1 MICDTSNMF
10 DANEFKKTALGL
22 LLGLGI
28 GAVIGGLVYNA
39 WPEKAATVLLEEGY
53 TNIKITDF
61 TGCAKNIK
69 LDTVHLKQ

>member
-39 WPEKAATVLLEEGY
+39 
-53 TNIKITDF
+53 
-61 TGCAKNIK
+61 
-69 LDTVHLKQ
+69 